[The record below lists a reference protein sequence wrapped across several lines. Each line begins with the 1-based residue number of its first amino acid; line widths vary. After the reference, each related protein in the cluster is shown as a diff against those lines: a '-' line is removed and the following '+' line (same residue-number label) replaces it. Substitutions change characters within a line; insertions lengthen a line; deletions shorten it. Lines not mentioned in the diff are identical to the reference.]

1 MKKKDI
7 IKSLKS
13 AKLMNEFIDYVYS
26 FYGEDGV
33 YDMGATRDNI
43 TTATIDYISSLSVYN
58 NHQKF
63 CGDSLDRERVR
74 DILTSKFNLK
84 ESKPLYC
91 VYRKIK
97 RYS

>member
-58 NHQKF
+58 HHQKF

-84 ESKPLYC
+84 DTHKFF
-91 VYRKIK
+91 
-97 RYS
+97 